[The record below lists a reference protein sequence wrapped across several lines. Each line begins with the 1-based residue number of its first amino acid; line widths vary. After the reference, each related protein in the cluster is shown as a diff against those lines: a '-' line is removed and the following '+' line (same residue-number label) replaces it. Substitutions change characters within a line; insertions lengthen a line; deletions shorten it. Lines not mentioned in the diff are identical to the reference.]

1 MFLYDL
7 IIRIPIQ
14 VAESFAK
21 LNSIGPLL
29 AGHGSVWA
37 SPFLTSV
44 WPEPAVCHAKGPF
57 ALFLGL

>member
-1 MFLYDL
+1 MFMFLYDL

-29 AGHGSVWA
+29 AGHGSV
-37 SPFLTSV
+37 
-44 WPEPAVCHAKGPF
+44 
-57 ALFLGL
+57 